1 MAFNRLL
8 AVLSFVLSNVSF
20 TLAADRACNGNS
32 AYCGMKYSNVSFVGS
47 HDSAFVGSEPSD
59 NQDISLADQL
69 KLGIRFLQGQTH
81 KNILGDLDMCHTNC
95 LLLDAGKLESYLGT
109 VKSFL
114 DGNANEVITLLLTN
128 GDSLDI
134 SEFDT
139 AFKNA
144 AIDKYTFVPSSNPL
158 PIGSWPTIGDMIDS
172 GKRLVVFLG
181 MATHLSPVSYGELT

>member
-1 MAFNRLL
+1 MAALRFLKLL
-8 AVLSFVLSNVSF
+8 ILLFPILQLSH
-20 TLAADRACNGNS
+20 AQDRVCNGNA
-32 AYCGMKYSNVSFVGS
+32 AYCSRSYSNVSFVGS

-59 NQDISLADQL
+59 NQDISLTDQL
-69 KLGIRFLQGQTH
+69 NMGIRFLQGQTH
-81 KNILGDLDMCHTNC
+81 KNVLGDLDMCHTNC
-95 LLLDAGKLESYLGT
+95 FLLDAGKLESYLGT

-114 DGNANEVITLLLTN
+114 DGNANEVVTLLLTN
-128 GDSLDI
+128 GDNLDI

-144 AIDKYTFVPSSNPL
+144 KIDGYAFVPASNPL

-181 MATHLSPVSYGELT
+181 TTAAILYNPS